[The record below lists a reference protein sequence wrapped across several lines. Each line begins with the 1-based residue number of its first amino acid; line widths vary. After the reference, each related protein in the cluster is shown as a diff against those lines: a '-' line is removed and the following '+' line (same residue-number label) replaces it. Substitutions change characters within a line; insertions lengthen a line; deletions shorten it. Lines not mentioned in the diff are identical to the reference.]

1 MKNSGL
7 YIHVP
12 FCAGKC
18 PYCDFYSAKADEEG
32 MDRYVLALCEEI
44 KRKSEEYPFSADTI
58 YFGGGTPSL
67 LGAKRLNRILA
78 EICKYFRPAENAEI
92 TVECNPSSVDQKFFN
107 DIARS
112 GFNRVSM
119 GMQSFVDSERRIL
132 GRKGSGNDVLKR
144 VEEARKAGI
153 ENISLD
159 LMLGIP
165 NQTQESFSQSLNAC
179 IDSGVPHISGYM
191 LKLEEGTPF
200 YKMRDKLSLPDE
212 DAVCDMY
219 LQMCEI
225 FEKKGVNQ
233 YEVSNFAVKGMESKH
248 NLKYWRCE
256 EYLGIGPS
264 AHSFMNGKR
273 FFYPRDTEKFI
284 MSPETVSDG
293 DGGDF
298 EEYAMLA
305 LRLKAGLKEKE
316 TLKRFGFGIPKRI
329 YKTAE
334 RFQKLELLNI
344 TEESISFTPN
354 GFLLSNT
361 VISELIL

>member
-165 NQTQESFSQSLNAC
+165 NQTRESFSQSLNVC

-219 LQMCEI
+219 LQMCET
-225 FEKKGVNQ
+225 FEKAGINQ
-233 YEVSNFAVKGMESKH
+233 YEVSNFAIKGMESKH

-344 TEESISFTPN
+344 TEEGISFTPN

>member
-1 MKNSGL
+1 
-7 YIHVP
+7 
-12 FCAGKC
+12 
-18 PYCDFYSAKADEEG
+18 
-32 MDRYVLALCEEI
+32 
-44 KRKSEEYPFSADTI
+44 
-58 YFGGGTPSL
+58 
-67 LGAKRLNRILA
+67 
-78 EICKYFRPAENAEI
+78 
-92 TVECNPSSVDQKFFN
+92 
-107 DIARS
+107 
-112 GFNRVSM
+112 
-119 GMQSFVDSERRIL
+119 
-132 GRKGSGNDVLKR
+132 
-144 VEEARKAGI
+144 
-153 ENISLD
+153 
-159 LMLGIP
+159 MLGIP

-225 FEKKGVNQ
+225 FEKAGINQ
-233 YEVSNFAVKGMESKH
+233 YEVSNFAVKGMESRH

-305 LRLKAGLKEKE
+305 LRLKDGLKEKE

-344 TEESISFTPN
+344 TEEGISLTPN

>member
-12 FCAGKC
+12 FCASKC

-67 LGAKRLNRILA
+67 LGAKRLNRILD
-78 EICKYFRPAENAEI
+78 EICKYFTPAENAEI
-92 TVECNPSSVDQKFFN
+92 TVECNPSSVDPKFFN
-107 DIARS
+107 DIACS
-112 GFNRVSM
+112 GFNRISM
-119 GMQSFVDSERRIL
+119 GLQSFVDRERKIL
-132 GRKGSGNDVLKR
+132 GRRGSGKDVLKR
-144 VEEARKAGI
+144 VEEARKASI

-165 NQTQESFSQSLNAC
+165 NQTPESFSESLNAC

-200 YKMRDKLSLPDE
+200 YKMQDKLLLPDE

-219 LQMCEI
+219 IQMCET
-225 FEKKGVNQ
+225 FEKAGINQ

-256 EYLGIGPS
+256 EYFGIGPS

-284 MSPETVSDG
+284 ISPETVQDG
-293 DGGDF
+293 NGGDF

-305 LRLKAGLKEKE
+305 LRLKAGLKESE
-316 TLKRFGFGIPKRI
+316 TLSRFGFGIPKEV
-329 YKTAE
+329 YEAAE
-334 RFQKLELLNI
+334 KFKKFQLVEIN
-344 TEESISFTPN
+344 EEGINLTPK

>member
-7 YIHVP
+7 YIHTP

-18 PYCDFYSAKADEEG
+18 PYCDFYSAAAAEENI
-32 MDRYVLALCEEI
+32 DRYVLALCAEI
-44 KRKSEEYPFSADTI
+44 KRKSEEYPFFADTI

-67 LGAKRLNRILA
+67 LGAKRLNRILE
-78 EICKYFRPAENAEI
+78 EICKYFTPAENAEI
-92 TVECNPSSVDQKFFN
+92 TVECNPSSADQNFFK
-107 DIARS
+107 DIALS

-119 GMQSFVDSERRIL
+119 GMQSFVDSERKIL
-132 GRKGSGNDVLKR
+132 GRRGSGKDVLKR

-165 NQTQESFSQSLNAC
+165 NQTPESFSQSLNAC
-179 IDSGVPHISGYM
+179 IESGVPHISGYM

-200 YKMRDKLSLPDE
+200 YKMQDKLLLPNE
-212 DAVCDMY
+212 DTVCDMY
-219 LQMCEI
+219 IRMCES
-225 FEKKGVNQ
+225 FEKAGINQ
-233 YEVSNFAVKGMESKH
+233 YEVSNFAVKGKESKH

-284 MSPETVSDG
+284 VSPETVPDG

-305 LRLKAGLKEKE
+305 LRLRKGLKENE
-316 TLKRFGFGIPKRI
+316 TLRRFGFGIPKEV
-329 YKTAE
+329 YKAAE
-334 RFQKLELLNI
+334 RFQKLDLLNI
-344 TEESISFTPN
+344 TEEGINLTPK

>member
-18 PYCDFYSAKADEEG
+18 PYCDFYSARADEEG

-78 EICKYFRPAENAEI
+78 EICKYFIPAENAEI

-179 IDSGVPHISGYM
+179 IDSGMPHISGYM

-200 YKMRDKLSLPDE
+200 YKMRDRLSLPDE
-212 DAVCDMY
+212 DTVCDMY
-219 LQMCEI
+219 IQMCET
-225 FEKKGVNQ
+225 FEKAGINQ
-233 YEVSNFAVKGMESKH
+233 YEVSNFAIKGMESKH

-344 TEESISFTPN
+344 TEEGISLTPN

>member
-18 PYCDFYSAKADEEG
+18 PYCDFYSARADEEG
-32 MDRYVLALCEEI
+32 MDRYVVALCEEI

-78 EICKYFRPAENAEI
+78 EICKYFIPAENAEI

-200 YKMRDKLSLPDE
+200 YKMRDRLSLPDE
-212 DAVCDMY
+212 DTVCDMY
-219 LQMCEI
+219 IQMCET
-225 FEKKGVNQ
+225 FEKAGINQ
-233 YEVSNFAVKGMESKH
+233 YEVSNFAIKGMESRH
-248 NLKYWRCE
+248 NVKYWRCE

-273 FFYPRDTEKFI
+273 FFYTRDTEKFI

-344 TEESISFTPN
+344 TEEGISLTPN

>member
-78 EICKYFRPAENAEI
+78 EICKYFIPAENAEI

-132 GRKGSGNDVLKR
+132 RRKGSGNDVLKR
-144 VEEARKAGI
+144 VEEARKVGI

-200 YKMRDKLSLPDE
+200 YKMQDKLSLPDE
-212 DAVCDMY
+212 DTVCDMY
-219 LQMCEI
+219 IQMCET
-225 FEKKGVNQ
+225 FEKAGINQ
-233 YEVSNFAVKGMESKH
+233 YEVSNFAVKGMESRH
-248 NLKYWRCE
+248 NVKYWRCE

-344 TEESISFTPN
+344 TEEGISLTPN

>member
-1 MKNSGL
+1 MKNLGL

-18 PYCDFYSAKADEEG
+18 PYCDFYSARADEEY
-32 MDRYVLALCEEI
+32 MDNYVSALCREI
-44 KRKSEEYPFSADTI
+44 KRKNEEYPFSADTV

-67 LGAKRLNRILA
+67 LGAKRLSRILD
-78 EICKYFRPAENAEI
+78 EICKCFSLAENAEI
-92 TVECNPSSVDQKFFN
+92 TAECNPSSADQNFFN

-112 GFNRVSM
+112 GFNRISM
-119 GMQSFVDSERRIL
+119 GMQSFVDSERKVL
-132 GRKGSGNDVLKR
+132 GRKGSGKDVLKR

-165 NQTQESFSQSLNAC
+165 NQTRESSSQSLNAC
-179 IDSGVPHISGYM
+179 IESGVTHISGYM
-191 LKLEEGTPF
+191 LKIEEGTPF
-200 YKMRDKLSLPDE
+200 FKMQDKLSLPDE
-212 DAVCDMY
+212 DTVCDMY
-219 LQMCEI
+219 IQMCET
-225 FEKKGVNQ
+225 FERAGIHQ
-233 YEVSNFAVKGMESKH
+233 YEVSNFAVKGKESRH

-273 FFYPRDTEKFI
+273 FFYPRSTEKFI
-284 MSPETVSDG
+284 MSPETISDG
-293 DGGDF
+293 NGGDF
-298 EEYAMLA
+298 KEYAMLA
-305 LRLKAGLKEKE
+305 LRLKEGLKEKE
-316 TLKRFGFGIPKRI
+316 TFRRFGFGIPKAV
-329 YKTAE
+329 YKAAE
-334 RFQKLELLNI
+334 RFEKMELLNI
-344 TEESISFTPN
+344 TEEGINLTPK

>member
-18 PYCDFYSAKADEEG
+18 PYCDFYSARADEEG
-32 MDRYVLALCEEI
+32 IDSYVSALCEEI

-67 LGAKRLNRILA
+67 LGAKRINRILE
-78 EICKYFRPAENAEI
+78 EICKCFVPAENAEM
-92 TVECNPSSVDQKFFN
+92 TVECNPSSADQNFFN
-107 DIARS
+107 DIALS
-112 GFNRVSM
+112 GFNRISM
-119 GMQSFVDSERRIL
+119 GVQSFVDSERKIL
-132 GRKGSGNDVLKR
+132 GRRGSGKDILKR
-144 VEEARKAGI
+144 VEEARKAGM

-165 NQTQESFSQSLNAC
+165 NQTPESFSQSLNAC
-179 IDSGVPHISGYM
+179 IELEVPHISGYM

-219 LQMCEI
+219 LQMCEV
-225 FEKKGVNQ
+225 FERAGINQ
-233 YEVSNFAVKGMESKH
+233 YEVSNFAVKGKESKH

-305 LRLKAGLKEKE
+305 LRLKEGLKKNE
-316 TLKRFGFGIPKRI
+316 TLRRFGFGIPKEV

-344 TEESISFTPN
+344 TEEGINLTAK